1 MVEDGGRLCRRCT
14 ETLVLN
20 CTDFLFFGAVEGRLV
35 LVRDRCSWFASAFA
49 SIFFGAALA
58 EMAPSLMQLLLV
70 LLLSLLL
77 FIMRGDEN
85 VFGNKKVDCK
95 NEVSSET
102 AGAP

>member
-1 MVEDGGRLCRRCT
+1 M
-14 ETLVLN
+14 
-20 CTDFLFFGAVEGRLV
+20 
-35 LVRDRCSWFASAFA
+35 VRDRCSWFDASAFV

-58 EMAPSLMQLLLV
+58 EKAPSLMQLLLV
-70 LLLSLLL
+70 VLLSLLL

-95 NEVSSET
+95 NEVSSDT